1 MLVSFNPII
10 SNPKQNQPSHKAV
23 IPKYVELAK
32 KDIQKYGQMDSVIL
46 RKLLEDIILF
56 KKISIQDGIDTFE
69 AIKKITPN
77 ALNVIEDYLD
87 SLKD

>member
-1 MLVSFNPII
+1 MQVSFNPII
-10 SNPKQNQPSHKAV
+10 SDPRRNQPSHKAV

>member
-1 MLVSFNPII
+1 MQVSFNPII
-10 SNPKQNQPSHKAV
+10 SDPRRNQPSHKAV

-32 KDIQKYGQMDSVIL
+32 KDIQKYGKMDSVIL
-46 RKLLEDIILF
+46 IKILEYIILF